1 MNGKELEWGYLGNLT
16 KIGDTTYSY
25 DTSGRRL
32 RKTTNGVTTNYYYA
46 GDLLVGE
53 KTGNNKIEY
62 LFDINGD
69 YYGFEY
75 NDKPYYYFKNLQGD
89 VVAVGEDYNTIVATY
104 EYDAW
109 CRLISSTDTSGVN
122 IGAINPIRYRGYY
135 YDTETG
141 FYFLQT
147 RYYSP
152 EICRFLSMDIF
163 VSTGQ
168 GVIGNNMF
176 AYCGNNPVVNID
188 ITGTMHVKGIDGCGG
203 YGTSKSCNL
212 GLAIY
217 QTCDK
222 VFSKEDFLFLKLENG
237 ISNTLSYTYNK
248 DADFFAY
255 FEIPDRLWNISDFR
269 TGIGYFSGN
278 AGFFYDANVN
288 NLSIAGT
295 FYGVAMECEF
305 SPTEITFMYSY
316 GVDYQNLSAESY
328 TSITLRKIPTVAL
341 VAVCCLVPKA
351 IPVVA
356 TWAMDIL
363 SQIPIYSPFPA

>member
-109 CRLISSTDTSGVN
+109 GRLISSTDTSGVN

-147 RYYSP
+147 RYYVP
-152 EICRFLSMDIF
+152 EICRFLSADSIIDDSCPNAQNLF
-163 VSTGQ
+163 V
-168 GVIGNNMF
+168 
-176 AYCGNNPVVNID
+176 YCYSNPIVNKDTSGCYAESAID
-188 ITGTMHVKGIDGCGG
+188 II
-203 YGTSKSCNL
+203 SL
-212 GLAIY
+212 GLDIVDIACNPTDPWAWGCLAIDVVC
-217 QTCDK
+217 T
-222 VFSKEDFLFLKLENG
+222 
-237 ISNTLSYTYNK
+237 
-248 DADFFAY
+248 A
-255 FEIPDRLWNISDFR
+255 IPAVP
-269 TGIGYFSGN
+269 GIGGI
-278 AGFFYDANVN
+278 VR
-288 NLSIAGT
+288 
-295 FYGVAMECEF
+295 VACKADKLADLAKLGD
-305 SPTEITFMYSY
+305 TI
-316 GVDYQNLSAESY
+316 VDS
-328 TSITLRKIPTVAL
+328 T
-341 VAVCCLVPKA
+341 KA
-351 IPVVA
+351 IKSSLK
-356 TWAMDIL
+356 TGNKIHSL
-363 SQIPIYSPFPA
+363 YSPIAKDVAEQYVNTSFKKINSSIDSLLRPDAIDLTNKRIYELKPYNIKNFGSAVKQMTNYLTTMGAVFDDWIAVLDMYF